1 MRYSISVTKRQYAKT
16 PLLLRSLGIGHI
28 QDPIYRPAGFPI
40 WQLFYGVSGSGTF
53 MMDGWRGILR
63 PGQAALLAPDEAHS
77 YQSLDG
83 EWILH
88 YVGFEGKLCQKL
100 LASLGLGQSGL
111 YSMARPEILPEHLY
125 TLERIVLEARSD
137 SGLQSS
143 KVLYS
148 LLLDFSQSLTPLP
161 DSRYTET
168 AGMEKEMILYLED
181 HFQEDISLDMLSAQ
195 FRRTP
200 EYLCG
205 IFKAATGE
213 TISHYLRHVR
223 IHRAKL
229 MLMEQPDASLRE
241 ISEACG
247 FHSLSY
253 FGKVFREAT
262 GFTPQ
267 GYRLGAVRQQTPA
280 TVKKLR

>member
-16 PLLLRSLGIGHI
+16 PLLLRTLGIDHV
-28 QDPIYRPAGFPI
+28 QDPIYRPAGFPV
-40 WQLFYGVSGSGTF
+40 WQLFYSVSGSGEF
-53 MMDGWRGILR
+53 LLDGGRGVLR

-77 YQSLDG
+77 YHSLGG
-83 EWILH
+83 EWVLH
-88 YVGFEGKLCQKL
+88 YIGFEGKLCQKL
-100 LASLGLGQSGL
+100 MAGLGLGQSGL
-111 YSMARPEILPEHLY
+111 YSMARPELLLEHLRRLEGLLLQASPDS
-125 TLERIVLEARSD
+125 TL
-137 SGLQSS
+137 QCS
-143 KVLYS
+143 KELYA

-161 DSRYTET
+161 DSRYTEA

-181 HFQEDISLDMLSAQ
+181 HYGEDISLNDLAAQ

-213 TISHYLRHVR
+213 TIFHYLRRIR
-223 IHRAKL
+223 IHRAKVL
-229 MLMEQPDASLRE
+229 LMEQPDASLRE
-241 ISEACG
+241 IAEACG

-267 GYRLGAVRQQTPA
+267 GYRLGAAVEEPG
-280 TVKKLR
+280 KF

>member
-1 MRYSISVTKRQYAKT
+1 MRYSISVTKRQYARI
-16 PLLLRSLGIGHI
+16 PLLLRSLGIDHG
-28 QDPIYRPAGFPI
+28 QDPIYRPAGFPV
-40 WQLFYGVSGSGTF
+40 WQLFYGVSGSGEF
-53 MMDGWRGILR
+53 LLDGWRGVLR
-63 PGQAALLAPDEAHS
+63 PGQAALLAAGEAHS
-77 YQSLDG
+77 YHSLGG
-83 EWILH
+83 EWVMH

-100 LASLGLGQSGL
+100 MAGLGLGQSGL
-111 YSMARPEILPEHLY
+111 YSMARPEVLLEHLRRLEGILLQASPDS
-125 TLERIVLEARSD
+125 TL
-137 SGLQSS
+137 QCS
-143 KVLYS
+143 KELYA

-161 DSRYTET
+161 DSRYTEA

-181 HFQEDISLDMLSAQ
+181 HYGEDISLDDLAAH

-213 TISHYLRHVR
+213 TISHYLRRIR

-229 MLMEQPDASLRE
+229 MLMERPDASLRE
-241 ISEACG
+241 IAETCG

-267 GYRLGAVRQQTPA
+267 GYRLGARAEEPG
-280 TVKKLR
+280 KF

>member
-1 MRYSISVTKRQYAKT
+1 MRYSISVTRRQYAKV
-16 PLLLRSLGIGHI
+16 PLLLRTLGIDHV
-28 QDPIYRPAGFPI
+28 QDPIYRPAGFPV
-40 WQLFYGVSGSGTF
+40 WQLFYGVSGSGEF
-53 MMDGWRGILR
+53 LLDGGRGILR
-63 PGQAALLAPDEAHS
+63 PGQAALLAANEAHS
-77 YQSLDG
+77 YHSLGG
-83 EWILH
+83 EWVMH

-100 LASLGLGQSGL
+100 MAGLGLGQSGL
-111 YSMARPEILPEHLY
+111 YSMARPEVLLEHLRRLEGILLQASPDS
-125 TLERIVLEARSD
+125 TL
-137 SGLQSS
+137 QCS
-143 KVLYS
+143 KELYA

-161 DSRYTET
+161 DSRYTEA

-181 HFQEDISLDMLSAQ
+181 HYGEDISLDDLAAH

-213 TISHYLRHVR
+213 TISHYLRRIR

-229 MLMEQPDASLRE
+229 MLMERPDASLRE
-241 ISEACG
+241 IAETCG

-267 GYRLGAVRQQTPA
+267 GYRLGARAEEPG
-280 TVKKLR
+280 KF

>member
-1 MRYSISVTKRQYAKT
+1 MRYSISVTRRQYAKV
-16 PLLLRSLGIGHI
+16 PLLLRTLGIDHV
-28 QDPIYRPAGFPI
+28 QDSIYRPDGFPV
-40 WQLFYGVSGSGTF
+40 WQLFYGVSGSGEF
-53 MMDGWRGILR
+53 LLDGGRGILR
-63 PGQAALLAPDEAHS
+63 PGQAALLAANEAHS
-77 YQSLDG
+77 YHSLGG
-83 EWILH
+83 EWVMH

-100 LASLGLGQSGL
+100 MAGLGLGQSGL
-111 YSMARPEILPEHLY
+111 YSMARPEVLLEHLRRLEGILLQASPDS
-125 TLERIVLEARSD
+125 TL
-137 SGLQSS
+137 QCS
-143 KVLYS
+143 KELYA

-161 DSRYTET
+161 DSRYTEA

-181 HFQEDISLDMLSAQ
+181 HYGEDISLDDLAAH

-213 TISHYLRHVR
+213 TISHYLRRIR

-229 MLMEQPDASLRE
+229 MLMERPDASLRE
-241 ISEACG
+241 IAETCG

-267 GYRLGAVRQQTPA
+267 GYRLGARAEEPG
-280 TVKKLR
+280 KF

>member
-1 MRYSISVTKRQYAKT
+1 MRYSISVTRRQYAKV
-16 PLLLRSLGIGHI
+16 PLLLRTLGIDHV
-28 QDPIYRPAGFPI
+28 QDPIYRPDGFPV
-40 WQLFYGVSGSGTF
+40 WQLFYGVSGSGEF
-53 MMDGWRGILR
+53 LLDGGRGILR
-63 PGQAALLAPDEAHS
+63 PGQAALLAANEAHS
-77 YQSLDG
+77 YHSLEG
-83 EWILH
+83 EWVMH

-100 LASLGLGQSGL
+100 MAGLGLGQSGL
-111 YSMARPEILPEHLY
+111 YSMALPELLLGHLK
-125 TLERIVLEARSD
+125 TLERIQIEAHTD
-137 SGLQSS
+137 SGLLNS
-143 KVLYS
+143 KELYS

-161 DSRYTET
+161 DSRYTEA

-181 HFQEDISLDMLSAQ
+181 HYGEDISLDDLAGQ

-213 TISHYLRHVR
+213 TVFHYLRRVR
-223 IHRAKL
+223 IHRAKVL
-229 MLMEQPDASLRE
+229 LMERPDAPLRE
-241 ISEACG
+241 IAEACG

-267 GYRLGAVRQQTPA
+267 GYRLGAPLEEPG
-280 TVKKLR
+280 KF

>member
-1 MRYSISVTKRQYAKT
+1 MRYSISVTRRQYARI
-16 PLLLRSLGIGHI
+16 PLLLRTLGIDHE
-28 QDPIYRPAGFPI
+28 QDPIYRPAGFPV
-40 WQLFYGVSGSGTF
+40 WQLFYGVSGSGEF
-53 MMDGWRGILR
+53 LLDGWRGILR
-63 PGQAALLAPDEAHS
+63 PGQAAFLAAGEAHS
-77 YQSLDG
+77 YHSLGGD
-83 EWILH
+83 WVMH

-111 YSMARPEILPEHLY
+111 YSLAQPELLPGHLQ
-125 TLERIVLEARSD
+125 TLEGILLRADPD
-137 SGLQSS
+137 STLQSS
-143 KVLYS
+143 KELYS

-168 AGMEKEMILYLED
+168 SGMEKEMILYLED
-181 HFQEDISLDMLSAQ
+181 HYGEDISLDDLAGQ

-213 TISHYLRHVR
+213 TISHYLRRIR
-223 IHRAKL
+223 IHRAKVL
-229 MLMEQPDASLRE
+229 LMEQPDAPLRE
-241 ISEACG
+241 IAEACG

-253 FGKVFREAT
+253 FGKVFRETT

-267 GYRLGAVRQQTPA
+267 GYRLGAAVAEPG
-280 TVKKLR
+280 KF